1 MKPESYYRKP
11 LTKHLK
17 KARARFNHEIEAVTH
32 DEFLAALDKVKA
44 ILRRKAGLFAAILAS
59 ILTGCTPALSMS
71 LLDAIAVVESGNN
84 QTTIGDGGRATGA
97 WQMHASAR
105 QDARRYLGRDGTD
118 RELAAALLNNI
129 NLRLHRALKHA
140 PTPGDSYAVWNLGF
154 TGYQRRGFSLSKCP
168 TITQRA
174 ARRVERLTR

>member
-1 MKPESYYRKP
+1 MKTESYYRKP
-11 LTKHLK
+11 LTKHLR

-44 ILRRKAGLFAAILAS
+44 ILRRKAGLFAAIF
-59 ILTGCTPALSMS
+59 LTGCTPALSMP
-71 LLDAIAVVESGNN
+71 LLDAIAMVESGNN
-84 QTTIGDGGRATGA
+84 SSAIGDGGRATGA
-97 WQMHASAR
+97 WQMHAAAR
-105 QDARRYLGRDGTD
+105 QDAMRYLGRDGTD
-118 RELAAALLNNI
+118 RELANALLNNI